1 MSNSE
6 VRDILNFPRAR
17 QKEYLLTWS
26 IKIYYQLSVSARRE
40 NM

>member
-26 IKIYYQLSVSARRE
+26 IKIYYQLRQPAVFFL
-40 NM
+40 N